1 MLLMSTKNITLRK
14 FRMSLILLLGMSLSL
29 SSCNGKE
36 DSIRKMEQLS
46 ADMNLHSASFTE
58 EDWTEA
64 LDKYQEL
71 SEELEGE
78 ELSPQ
83 QLQRFG
89 KVKGEIAGYF
99 ANQAGREA
107 GAALRDVLYEA
118 AGFVDGFVN
127 TALPDAKSLQKE

>member
-1 MLLMSTKNITLRK
+1 MLRMFIKNTTLRK
-14 FRMSLILLLGMSLSL
+14 FGKSLILLLGMSLFL
-29 SSCNGKE
+29 SSCNDKE

-46 ADMNLHSASFTE
+46 ADMSLHSANYTE

-71 SEELEGE
+71 SEDIEGE
-78 ELSPQ
+78 DLTPQ
-83 QLQRFG
+83 QLQRLG

-107 GAALRDVLYEA
+107 GAALRDMLYEA

-127 TALPDAKSLQKE
+127 TALPDAKDLQDK